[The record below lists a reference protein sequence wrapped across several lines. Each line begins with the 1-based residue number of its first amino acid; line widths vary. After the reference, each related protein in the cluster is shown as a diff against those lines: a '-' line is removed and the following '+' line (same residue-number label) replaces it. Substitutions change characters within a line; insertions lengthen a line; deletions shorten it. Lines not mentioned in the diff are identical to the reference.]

1 MHGEEAHPHSYSYC
15 SRSKSHQQ
23 PLTQQESPTQY
34 KFISLGLIH
43 SNALDFRAPFGVHYF
58 WYPDL
63 HMLPFLSPLPG
74 LFFRCSGE
82 FLCRAGRQAWGL
94 CLPLTT

>member
-43 SNALDFRAPFGVHYF
+43 NNALDFRAPFGVYYF

-74 LFFRCSGE
+74 LFF
-82 FLCRAGRQAWGL
+82 
-94 CLPLTT
+94 PLQW